1 MKTLLHLLIFSSFI
15 LNVQA
20 QTTVKFEV
28 RNFAINNK
36 EVFPEKPIV
45 IESSFKKIS
54 EVYLLGA
61 AENQEV
67 GVRFSVVKEGSG
79 KNKYWVYHKQFMHK
93 NRGRW
98 INMCNTPRHKMNGP
112 YHLKNYFECKY
123 DVEGNTFAIGYEVN
137 AERK

>member
-61 AENQEV
+61 TENQEV

-79 KNKYWVYHKQFMHK
+79 KNKYWVYHTQFMHK